1 MRRPKY
7 SFSTLPLPQK
17 TPLGPPKGTNDQQ
30 IKLES
35 KVRIEGTIENESC
48 STTRVDPK
56 IVFKPNLHPKYSLL
70 GPQKAKK
77 YPKIKSKIKS

>member
-17 TPLGPPKGTNDQQ
+17 SPLGPPKGTNDQQ

-56 IVFKPNLHPKYSLL
+56 TVFNLTRTPKNS
-70 GPQKAKK
+70 PF
-77 YPKIKSKIKS
+77 